1 VPKREI
7 GDAMHGDINRISA
20 IWRDC
25 RMRYADG
32 GPYLFGAFTIADAM
46 FAPVASRFRTYGVE
60 LDETP
65 AAYAETLWA
74 MPDLQEWVAAAR
86 DEPWVI
92 DDFEF

>member
-1 VPKREI
+1 
-7 GDAMHGDINRISA
+7 
-20 IWRDC
+20 
-25 RMRYADG
+25 
-32 GPYLFGAFTIADAM
+32 M

-65 AAYAETLWA
+65 AAYAETLLA
-74 MPDLQEWVAAAR
+74 MPDLQEWLAAAR